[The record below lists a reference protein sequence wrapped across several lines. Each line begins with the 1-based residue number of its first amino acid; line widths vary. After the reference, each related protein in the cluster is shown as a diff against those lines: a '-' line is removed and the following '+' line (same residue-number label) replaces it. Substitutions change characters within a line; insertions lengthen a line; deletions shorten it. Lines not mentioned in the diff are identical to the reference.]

1 MSVVDPARV
10 GARGVCFGGMGRQ
23 VMGEG
28 DKGDKGGMYYW
39 LKKLPEGEGG
49 RGRRSQK
56 RRRGTIFEPIPC
68 RRSWIPLPQVMG
80 TGDPAGDRKCRTR
93 PAP

>member
-1 MSVVDPARV
+1 M
-10 GARGVCFGGMGRQ
+10 FGGMGRQ